1 MNQDQLRH
9 RHKGNQAFIATND
22 EMIVDN
28 LALIAQAERTASRQW
43 CFNHE
48 GVRMGSN
55 MLKRANDHL
64 MEAQAALQHEDT
76 RIVTL
81 LCAEDAP
88 R

>member
-1 MNQDQLRH
+1 MNRDELRH

-22 EMIVDN
+22 EMIVEN
-28 LALIAQAERTASRQW
+28 LALIAQAERTAFCPW
-43 CFNHE
+43 CFSNE